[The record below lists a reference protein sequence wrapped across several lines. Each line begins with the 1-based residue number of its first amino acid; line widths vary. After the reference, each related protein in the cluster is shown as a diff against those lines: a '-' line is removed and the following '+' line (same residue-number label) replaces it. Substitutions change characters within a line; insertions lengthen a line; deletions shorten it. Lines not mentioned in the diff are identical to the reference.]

1 MAMVPKRHRPF
12 PAAEK
17 AYDMI
22 RNTMGEQ
29 RFCANNSAL
38 SHVRLEMARE
48 IRLRDP
54 RVELIDPKPRSSDPY
69 LHRAARV
76 AVLLAMPVLAQAG
89 ELPKLRSARRP
100 EVSVE
105 HALPSKGSADTA
117 QVPPWE
123 DSFRERRR

>member
-1 MAMVPKRHRPF
+1 MVPKRHPAF
-12 PAAEK
+12 PAAGN
-17 AYDMI
+17 AYDLT
-22 RNTMGEQ
+22 RNTMSER

-76 AVLLAMPVLAQAG
+76 ALLLAIPVLTQAG
-89 ELPKLRSARRP
+89 DLPKLRSARRS

-105 HALPSKGSADTA
+105 RPLPSKGSADPAETA
-117 QVPPWE
+117 PWE
-123 DSFRERRR
+123 DLFRERRR